1 MTNDEL
7 NKILLNKILREREKR
22 IEEINKELEDL
33 MFERKLLEH
42 DIHGIEELLKGEK
55 KWKLV
60 TKTDITKDITKK
72 GETKW
77 RKKLKKK

>member
-55 KWKLV
+55 K
-60 TKTDITKDITKK
+60 
-72 GETKW
+72 
-77 RKKLKKK
+77 